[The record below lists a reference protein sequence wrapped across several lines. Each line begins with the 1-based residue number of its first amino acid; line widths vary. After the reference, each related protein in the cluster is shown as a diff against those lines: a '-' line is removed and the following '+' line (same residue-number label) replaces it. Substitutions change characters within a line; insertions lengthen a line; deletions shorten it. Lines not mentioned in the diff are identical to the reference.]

1 MPDLMTVEEVAA
13 YLRVNK
19 KTVYGLLKSGKIP
32 ATRVGHQW
40 RFDKS
45 SIESWVQK
53 STAKAKFL
61 AIIGDDIEKMTK

>member
-1 MPDLMTVEEVAA
+1 MLDLMTVEEVAA

-19 KTVYGLLKSGKIP
+19 KTIYRLLMSGKIP
-32 ATRVGHQW
+32 AARVGHQW

-53 STAKAKFL
+53 STAKAKIL
-61 AIIGDDIEKMTK
+61 AIIDEEIVKITK